1 MIPVLKPGLDVK
13 MNIPKRQ
20 EYCAKKGVPFVPL
33 LPNEGA
39 PIAQQPTYNPNMGS
53 SSEASA
59 PPPPYMAQDPLGAGG
74 GFYPPNARRAPT
86 SGTPY
91 ILPGQQE
98 QPRQYIV
105 DTGYRHHHHH
115 GSISMGSNSS

>member
-1 MIPVLKPGLDVK
+1 MPVLKPGLDVK

-33 LPNEGA
+33 LPIEGV
-39 PIAQQPTYNPNMGS
+39 PIAQQPNYNPAIGS

-59 PPPPYMAQDPLGAGG
+59 PPPPYMEQDPRGG
-74 GFYPPNARRAPT
+74 GFYPPNFQRAPT

-91 ILPGQQE
+91 K
-98 QPRQYIV
+98 R
-105 DTGYRHHHHH
+105 TT
-115 GSISMGSNSS
+115 